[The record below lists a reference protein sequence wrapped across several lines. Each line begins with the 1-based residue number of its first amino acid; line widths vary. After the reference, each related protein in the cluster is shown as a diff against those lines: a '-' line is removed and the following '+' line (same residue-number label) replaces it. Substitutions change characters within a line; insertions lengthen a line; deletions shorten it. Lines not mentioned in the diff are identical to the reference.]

1 MDAADTGMDAVAAL
15 DHSDREG
22 NYPMNVMI
30 EEPPARKPKGRNR
43 QWKQPRHL
51 YMHGQFHTF
60 HSRAEL
66 LAYISS
72 MRKRK

>member
-1 MDAADTGMDAVAAL
+1 
-15 DHSDREG
+15 
-22 NYPMNVMI
+22 MNIMI

-43 QWKQPRHL
+43 AWTRPRHL
-51 YMHGQFHTF
+51 YMHGQWNTF